1 MADTEKITINLGV
14 VDLGKIDLLV
24 EQGFYTNRTD
34 FIRSAIRTNLDKHET
49 AVQETISR
57 KNFVAGILMYDAGDL
72 KRRQE
77 KGETLDIHIIG
88 MLVLAKDI
96 PPELANSVINSIRV
110 FGVLEISDELR
121 AALGDKIV
129 TEKLTFGIK

>member
-34 FIRSAIRTNLDKHET
+34 FIRSAIRANIDKHDT

-72 KRRQE
+72 KRFE
-77 KGETLDIHIIG
+77 DKGETLDIHIIG
-88 MLVLAKDI
+88 MLVLGKDI
-96 PPELANSVINSIRV
+96 SPELANRVINSIRV
-110 FGVLEISDELR
+110 FGVLDISDELR
-121 AALGDKIV
+121 DALGDKIV